1 MVSSLTPLNGHRLV
15 LGVTGSI
22 AAYKS
27 AELVRLLTKAGAEVQ
42 VIMSRDADRFIGPLT
57 LATLSGRTVLSDLF
71 EQTATAS
78 SWTQHV
84 SLGLWADLMV
94 IAPATA
100 QTIARLAHGFADSLL
115 AATVLS
121 ARCPVLVCPAM
132 DRDMYAHPAVKA
144 NMQMLRSHGHHI
156 MPAAHGE
163 LASGLT
169 GHGRLP
175 EPEAIRDLVSSL
187 IAGGDRALAGH
198 SALVTAGPTR
208 EPLDPVRVLTNHSTG
223 AMGYALARALARRGA
238 DVTLV
243 SGPTSLAPPR
253 RARTIPVSTADE
265 MHGAVLRHAAADII
279 IMAAAVSDFA
289 SARIA
294 DHKLKKQGE
303 TLQLT
308 LRRTPDILLELG
320 RQRKPDQIL
329 VGFAMESQNGLENA
343 RLKLQAKN
351 LDWIA
356 LNYTNRPG
364 EGFGAGTNRVT
375 LLSRTGAVIEIPTM
389 EKDMVAEAMLESIL
403 SAPA

>member
-1 MVSSLTPLNGHRLV
+1 MVSSAAPLSGHRLV

-27 AELVRLLTKAGAEVQ
+27 AELVRLLTKDGADVQ
-42 VIMSRDADRFIGPLT
+42 VIMSRDARRFIGPLT
-57 LATLSGRTVLSDLF
+57 LATLSRRKVLIDLF
-71 EQTATAS
+71 EDADAAA
-78 SWTQHV
+78 SWTRHV
-84 SLGLWADLMV
+84 SLGFWADLMV

-144 NMQMLRSHGHHI
+144 NLEVLRSYGHHV
-156 MPAAHGE
+156 MPASHGE

-169 GHGRLP
+169 GQGRLP
-175 EPEAIRDLVSSL
+175 EPDAIRDLISTL
-187 IAGGDRALAGH
+187 IAGREKPLAGRT
-198 SALVTAGPTR
+198 ALVTAGPTR

-238 DVTLV
+238 HVTLV

-253 RARTIPVSTADE
+253 RARAIPVSTAEE
-265 MHGAVLRHAAADII
+265 MREAVLRHAEADII

-294 DHKLKKQGE
+294 DQKIKKQGD

-320 RQRKPDQIL
+320 RQRNPGQVL
-329 VGFAMESQNGLENA
+329 VGFAMESENGLENA
-343 RLKLQAKN
+343 RQKLQAKN

-364 EGFGAGTNRVT
+364 EGFGTGTNRIT
-375 LLSRTGAVIEIPTM
+375 LLSRIGTMIEIPTM
-389 EKDMVAEAMLESIL
+389 EKDKVAEALLESIL
-403 SAPA
+403 APPA